1 MSELL
6 SDEQRAA
13 LRQTRDR
20 HIEGLA
26 LLAGMVAL
34 MWVIEVINTITGNDL
49 SSDGIYARN
58 IGRFWGILTSPFIH
72 ASFQHLTD
80 NTVPFVFLGVII
92 AFRGAGRLALVTAFI
107 ILIGGLGTWL
117 ISPSHAGSHHAALDT
132 IGCSGVVFGYAS
144 YLLSR
149 GIFDRNFWELLIGVV
164 VGVVW
169 GAVLIASLVP
179 HSGISWQAH
188 LCGGI
193 AGLIVA
199 WRLSHT
205 DRAGASNASGATEKP
220 GTVTVV

>member
-1 MSELL
+1 MSQLL
-6 SDEQRAA
+6 SDEQRAGLKQA
-13 LRQTRDR
+13 RER
-20 HIEGLA
+20 HVEGLA
-26 LLAGMVAL
+26 LLAGIVAL
-34 MWVIEVINTITGNDL
+34 MWVVEIVNTITGDDL
-49 SSDGIYARN
+49 DGDGIYARN
-58 IGRFWGILTSPFIH
+58 VGRFWGILTSPFIH

-117 ISPSHAGSHHAALDT
+117 ISPSHVSGSHVGLDT

-144 YLLSR
+144 YLLTR
-149 GIFDRNFWELLIGVV
+149 GIFDRNVWELLIGVV

-169 GAVLIASLVP
+169 GAVLVASLVP
-179 HSGISWQAH
+179 RSGVSWQAH

-193 AGLIVA
+193 AGVIVA

-205 DRAGASNASGATEKP
+205 DRRHTRAGAGDEP